1 MVIRKLN
8 NKDWKMIED
17 RIERK
22 LSSWKGKHLSY
33 GGRIVLIN
41 YVLSSLPMFMLS
53 GFLKRSTITDQ
64 GSFGRMSNTTRN
76 ID

>member
-1 MVIRKLN
+1 MIIRKLN

-53 GFLKRSTITDQ
+53 GFLK
-64 GSFGRMSNTTRN
+64 
-76 ID
+76 